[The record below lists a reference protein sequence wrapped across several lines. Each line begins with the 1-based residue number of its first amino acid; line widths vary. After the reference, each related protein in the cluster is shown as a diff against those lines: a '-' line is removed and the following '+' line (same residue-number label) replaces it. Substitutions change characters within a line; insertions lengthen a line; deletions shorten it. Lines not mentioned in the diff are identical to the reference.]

1 MSKPKPIKSKP
12 TKAGAS
18 KAKGGNVVAGSGA
31 VLAFDGPRVVHALSD
46 GLVPAQ
52 YYFNN
57 LACEIVTPWTFLP
70 GNGETHYV
78 IPVWDDH
85 SAAPVDVLPALRLD
99 GPLTPADFPIPFD
112 IPQTYLLIS
121 ANVDLSFRIHLD
133 SPTSPNFDTSDPTLL
148 RIDRIAPG
156 VGGPLLPAIF
166 PVDPLTDAYLGMT
179 PLVPMQVPGAYVGRE
194 IGDEILMYFSDM
206 NALPTGA
213 PTVISPPLVSAT
225 GSIIV
230 QVPNTVFQ
238 NFPGAPFIFCFY
250 RLRDRAGN
258 LNPEFSLVAQAALE
272 VGLPAPTYPRPH
284 FPQTDSEPIANPN
297 RYMTCAC
304 TPKIWFGVEIRID
317 PSAGPGSG
325 IQHGDLVVMRFQGY
339 RQAPDVDPLPDIA
352 DTQSH
357 IWDSVAD
364 ALGYSFWIL
373 DVERLIRPL
382 KERAGGEASYR
393 VYRGGL
399 MIGRSGSRFARFDRV
414 VPSTPPTRY
423 CWIHGNAPEP

>member
-1 MSKPKPIKSKP
+1 MNKPKAIKSKP
-12 TKAGAS
+12 VKSKPKKSQAGKVA
-18 KAKGGNVVAGSGA
+18 AGSGA
-31 VLAFDGPRVVHALSD
+31 VLAFDGPRVVRALSD

-57 LACEIVTPWTFLP
+57 LECEIVMPWTFLP
-70 GNGETHYV
+70 GVGETHYV

-85 SAAPVDVLPALRLD
+85 SGAPVDVLPALPLI
-99 GPLTPADFPIPFD
+99 GPLTPGDFPFPFE
-112 IPQTYLLIS
+112 IPQSYLLNS
-121 ANVDLSFRIHLD
+121 AIVDLYFRVHLD
-133 SPTSPNFDTSDPTLL
+133 SPTSPNFDTSDATLL

-156 VGGPLLPAIF
+156 AGGPLPPAIY
-166 PVDPLTDAYLGMT
+166 PIDPITDLYLGMT
-179 PLVPMQVPGAYVGRE
+179 PLVPMEVPGGYLGRE
-194 IGDEILMYFSDM
+194 VGDEILMYFSDT
-206 NALPTGA
+206 NTLPTGA

-238 NFPGAPFIFCFY
+238 NFPGAAFIFCFY

-272 VGLPAPTYPRPH
+272 VGLPVPTYPRPR
-284 FPQTDSEPIANPN
+284 FPQTESEPIANPN

-304 TPKIWFGVEIRID
+304 TPRIWFGVEIRIE
-317 PSAGPGSG
+317 PSTGPGSG

-364 ALGYSFWIL
+364 ALGYSYWIL

-393 VYRGGL
+393 VYRGGA
-399 MIGRSGSRFARFDRV
+399 MIGRSASRFARFDRV